1 MALVR
6 PGNLRARLA
15 VVTDTQRRIAVPARR
30 LALFAA
36 VFTAAAVAP
45 LATAR
50 LAPTRQVLTSLMS
63 ETRWENRAWAVV
75 RLARR
80 ADSVHVARS
89 AAREDPD
96 PAVRAWARYA
106 LTLAPVRNPSRSR
119 S

>member
-1 MALVR
+1 MALAHR
-6 PGNLRARLA
+6 GNLRSRLA
-15 VVTDTQRRIAVPARR
+15 AVTNTQRNLAVPGRR
-30 LALFAA
+30 VVLFAIA
-36 VFTAAAVAP
+36 LSTAMVAP

-50 LAPTRQVLTSLMS
+50 LAPTRQVLTSLMT
-63 ETRWENRAWAVV
+63 ETRWESRAWAVV

-106 LTLAPVRNPSRSR
+106 LTLAPVRTPSRPR